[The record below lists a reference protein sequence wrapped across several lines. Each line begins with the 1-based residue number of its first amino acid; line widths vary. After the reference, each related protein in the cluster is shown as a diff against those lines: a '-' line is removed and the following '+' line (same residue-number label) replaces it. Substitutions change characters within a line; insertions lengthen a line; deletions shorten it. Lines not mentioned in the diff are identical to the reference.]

1 MKNLSQPT
9 IKDVAK
15 LAGVSI
21 STVSRVINNSKPVSP
36 ESRKKVLDAI
46 EKLDF
51 RPNQLARS
59 LVMRRS
65 EMIGV
70 IVDDIGYSYMA
81 QMIRGIEEVGRM
93 YNYDIMLS
101 SSYGERDI
109 ESQIIS
115 FLLTKQVEAL
125 IVISEQMSINT
136 IQELNLTR
144 LPYIVLDRYGNF
156 TDAKTVRIDFRE
168 ALKDLVHFVHEK
180 GHTNTC
186 FIHGNT
192 RSEYENEKLEGYRKA
207 CEECGI
213 TPMTF
218 EVDELVAK
226 RGYDLG
232 DIFLEKAE
240 ADDITCYLFSEDY
253 LAIGFN
259 NYCYDQGIQ
268 LPEKLSFTGFG
279 DLPMTN
285 YIRPTITTVRE
296 PYYDM
301 GAVSM
306 RSLIKI
312 LKDKENIDQI
322 MILPHH
328 IIERS
333 SVKEI

>member
-1 MKNLSQPT
+1 MSQPT

-36 ESRKKVLDAI
+36 ESRKRVLDAI
-46 EKLDF
+46 DKLDF

-70 IVDDIGYSYMA
+70 IVDDIGYTYMA
-81 QMIRGIEEVGRM
+81 QMIRGIEEIGRM
-93 YNYDIMLS
+93 YQYDIMLS

-115 FLLTKQVEAL
+115 FLMSKQVEAL
-125 IVISEQMSINT
+125 IVISEQMSMNT

-144 LPYIVLDRYGNF
+144 LPYIVLDRYGNL
-156 TDAKTVRIDFRE
+156 TEAKTVRIDFKK
-168 ALKDLVHFVHEK
+168 AMKDLLNYIHNK
-180 GHTNTC
+180 GHVNTC
-186 FIHGNT
+186 LVHGNT
-192 RSEYENEKLEGYRKA
+192 RSEYENEKVEGYIEA
-207 CEECGI
+207 CKENNI

-218 EVDELVAK
+218 EVDELVAD
-226 RGYDLG
+226 RGYALG
-232 DIFLEKAE
+232 DIFLEKAKVDE
-240 ADDITCYLFSEDY
+240 ISCYLFSEDF

-259 NYCYDQGIQ
+259 NYCYDKGIS
-268 LPEKLSFTGFG
+268 LPKELSFAGFG
-279 DLPMTN
+279 DLPMTS

-296 PYYDM
+296 PYYDI
-301 GAVSM
+301 GAVAM
-306 RSLIKI
+306 RGLVKI
-312 LKDKENIDQI
+312 LKEEEEIDSVTY
-322 MILPHH
+322 LPHH
-328 IIERS
+328 VIERG